1 MPVATRTT
9 RSSVLGKRTHQP
21 EAEDKATSTTNDD
34 KDNSAVSSPDSS
46 PMAKRP
52 RTGTTVMYDPN
63 GNKENIPPL
72 DDDAVSIVST
82 ASSRSLRRTVSEFST
97 ASRRSS
103 TAVRRQGSESSV
115 ATTSSDT
122 SVAAAFMAVQAPP
135 TTAKVSQPIH
145 VRTRA
150 LLRATCNS
158 AGDFAGR
165 VTESNTL
172 RDFITSFFTAKA
184 KAADDAHPILYISGS
199 PGCGKTALINNV
211 LNSLEDDMQTNGVK
225 LSFVNCM
232 AMNNLDAVW
241 ERLVADFGA
250 PKKRG
255 KQVASSDAVQK
266 LFATRKDKCLL
277 ILDEVDHVAT
287 SSQALAKLFS
297 IAQNCSNT
305 LRIIGIANTHTLT
318 SSSSQLSL
326 AGVKGV
332 QTLHFAP
339 YEPGQ
344 LVEILNTRLQPLH
357 ADVENAERLK
367 KFLPAPTLK
376 LLSMKIASQTGDV
389 RAIFEVLRNA
399 IDISVAQA
407 GAAKDVSPPVTPT
420 HIQAALK
427 AYAPASRVGPAAVN
441 PSAPAKTAANSEM
454 VSKVRALGLHARLG
468 LLGLL
473 IACKRAEAGLVV
485 AGTAAP
491 RTLKRTASSANAAN
505 SGKATIDAHQLHTL
519 YSTMLAG
526 TKGAFTPVSRS
537 EFSDIV
543 NLLETVGFVTRGMPG
558 SINTPTARRKLAR
571 TQSFGAQAVDQLSF
585 AEGIRAVE
593 VLRGLGIAI
602 EGEAASA
609 ADRLEEEAGAIWDR
623 ELTRI
628 RKESAAAGKKTASA
642 AAGLNAFTEAEEDA

>member
-21 EAEDKATSTTNDD
+21 EADDKAASTTNDD
-34 KDNSAVSSPDSS
+34 KDNSALSSPDSS

-52 RTGTTVMYDPN
+52 RTGTTVLYDPN

-72 DDDAVSIVST
+72 DDDVLSIASSS
-82 ASSRSLRRTVSEFST
+82 SSRSLRRTASEFST
-97 ASRRSS
+97 VSRRSTS
-103 TAVRRQGSESSV
+103 VRRQGSESSV
-115 ATTSSDT
+115 ATSSDT
-122 SVAAAFMAVQAPP
+122 SAAAAFMAVQAPP
-135 TTAKVSQPIH
+135 TTPKVSQPIH
-145 VRTRA
+145 VRARA

-165 VTESNTL
+165 AAETDTL
-172 RDFITSFFTAKA
+172 RDFITSFFTAVKS

-211 LNSLEDDMQTNGVK
+211 LNSLEGDMQTNGVK

-255 KQVASSDAVQK
+255 KQVANSDAVQK

-305 LRIIGIANTHTLT
+305 LRVIGIANTHTLT
-318 SSSSQLSL
+318 SSSSQLNL

-332 QTLHFAP
+332 KTLHFAP
-339 YEPGQ
+339 YEPIQ
-344 LVEILNTRLQPLH
+344 LVDILHARLQPLH
-357 ADVENAERLK
+357 ADAEDAERLK
-367 KFLPAPTLK
+367 KFLPPPTLK

-399 IDISVAQA
+399 IDIAVSQA
-407 GAAKDVSPPVTPT
+407 GAPKDVSPPVTPT

-427 AYAPASRVGPAAVN
+427 AYSPASRVGPAAVN
-441 PSAPAKTAANSEM
+441 PSAPVKVAANSEM
-454 VSKVRALGLHARLG
+454 VAKVRALGLHARLG

-491 RTLKRTASSANAAN
+491 RTLKRTPSNANAAN
-505 SGKATIDAHQLHTL
+505 AGKATIDAHQLHTL

-585 AEGIRAVE
+585 AEGVRATE
-593 VLRGLGIAI
+593 ILRGLGIAV
-602 EGEAASA
+602 EGEAATA
-609 ADRLEEEAGAIWDR
+609 TDRLEEEAGAIWER
-623 ELTRI
+623 ELVRI
-628 RKESAAAGKKTASA
+628 RKEAGAAVKKAASA
-642 AAGLNAFTEAEEDA
+642 KAGLHAFAEAEEDA